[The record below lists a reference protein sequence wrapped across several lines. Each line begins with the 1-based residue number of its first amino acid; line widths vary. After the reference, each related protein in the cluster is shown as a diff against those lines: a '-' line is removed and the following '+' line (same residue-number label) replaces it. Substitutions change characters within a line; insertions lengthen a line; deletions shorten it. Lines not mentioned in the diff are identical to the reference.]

1 MGIYTR
7 DQIQYANMLQNAIQN
22 RARAIE
28 REGDNIRG
36 RGQMW
41 GSALNTAGNTIKDA
55 AFSIASYQHGDQE
68 AQKQR
73 DFQAEQAA
81 LRNKEAMDRLAREQE
96 FQAQQNELN
105 RQNTI
110 NIAKENK
117 ANVDAGRIDE
127 YQKGY
132 NNASSQW
139 SIAMEDLKKD
149 PNNTTAK
156 AVVAKWQNEMDY
168 YGKKLGMDVD
178 AMKAERILAQFEQ
191 PTVGTPIGTPISG
204 QPISGQQISG
214 QPISGQPIRGQ
225 TVAENQRSFD
235 EIMKGKWNNATKAKA
250 IAKAMS
256 NTDPSAQEV
265 QLQAT
270 KNKGLTSEEKKAG
283 WNKDVAEWDGTGK
296 EPEGTRSKIKGNKIQ
311 LIDIKTGKVLKEI

>member
-7 DQIQYANMLQNAIQN
+7 DQIQYANMLQNALQN

-28 REGDNIRG
+28 REGDNLRG

-55 AFSIASYQHGDQE
+55 AFSIASYQHGDEQ

-73 DFQAEQAA
+73 DFTAEQAA
-81 LRNKEAMDRLAREQE
+81 LRAKESMERQAAQE
-96 FQAQQNELN
+96 KFQAQQNELN

-168 YGKKLGMDVD
+168 YGKKLGMDVE
-178 AMKAERILAQFEQ
+178 AMKAERTLAQFEQ
-191 PTVGTPIGTPISG
+191 PTVGTPTT
-204 QPISGQQISG
+204 
-214 QPISGQPIRGQ
+214 GQ
-225 TVAENQRSFD
+225 TVAENQKSFE
-235 EIMKGKWNNATKAKA
+235 EIMKGPWNNATKAEA
-250 IAKAMS
+250 ISKAMS

-265 QLQAT
+265 QLQAI

-283 WNKDVAEWDGTGK
+283 WNKEVAEWDGTGK
-296 EPEGTRSKIKGNKIQ
+296 EPAGTRSKIKGNKIL

>member
-7 DQIQYANMLQNAIQN
+7 DQIQYANMIQNAMQN

-28 REGDNIRG
+28 REGDNIRNTG
-36 RGQMW
+36 ALWGGTARDIGKQWSDLAMTYGNYQMD
-41 GSALNTAGNTIKDA
+41 TDKMKM
-55 AFSIASYQHGDQE
+55 QQ
-68 AQKQR
+68 

-81 LRNKEAMDRLAREQE
+81 LRNKEAMERLAKEQA
-96 FQAQQNELN
+96 FQAQQNQLN
-105 RQNTI
+105 RDNAI
-110 NIAKENK
+110 NLAKENR
-117 ANVDAGRIDE
+117 AGIDAGRVDE

-139 SIAMEDLKKD
+139 QIAMEDLKKD
-149 PNNTTAK
+149 PHNTTAK

-178 AMKAERILAQFEQ
+178 AMKAERTLAQFEQ
-191 PTVGTPIGTPISG
+191 PTVTPTS
-204 QPISGQQISG
+204 
-214 QPISGQPIRGQ
+214 GQ
-225 TVAENQRSFD
+225 TVAENQKSFD
-235 EIMKGKWNNATKAKA
+235 EIMNGEWNNATKAEA
-250 IAKAMS
+250 TSKAMS

-265 QLQAT
+265 QLQAI

-283 WNKDVAEWDGTGK
+283 WNKAVAEWDGTGK
-296 EPEGTRSKIKGNKIQ
+296 EPAGTRSKIKGNKIQ

>member
-7 DQIQYANMLQNAIQN
+7 DQIQYANMLQNALQN
-22 RARAIE
+22 RARGIE
-28 REGDNIRG
+28 REGDNLRG

-41 GSALNTAGNTIKDA
+41 GSALNTAGNTVKDA
-55 AFSIASYQHGDQE
+55 LFSIAAQQHSDEQ
-68 AQKQR
+68 AQLQR

-81 LRNKEAMDRLAREQE
+81 LRNKEAMEKLAREQQ

-110 NIAKENK
+110 NISNANK
-117 ANVDAGRIDE
+117 ASVEAGKIDE

-132 NNASSQW
+132 NNASAQW
-139 SIAMEDLKKD
+139 TIAMEDLKKD

-178 AMKAERILAQFEQ
+178 AMKAERTLAQFEQ
-191 PTVGTPIGTPISG
+191 PTVGTQTVGTPTT
-204 QPISGQQISG
+204 
-214 QPISGQPIRGQ
+214 GQ
-225 TVAENQRSFD
+225 TVAENQKSFD
-235 EIMKGKWNNATKAKA
+235 EIMKGEWNNATKAEA

-265 QLQAT
+265 QLQAI

-283 WNKDVAEWDGTGK
+283 WNKAVAEWDGTGK
-296 EPEGTRSKIKGNKIQ
+296 EPAGTRSKIKGNKIQ

>member
-7 DQIQYANMLQNAIQN
+7 DQIQYANMLQNALQN

-28 REGDNIRG
+28 REGDNLRG

-55 AFSIASYQHGDQE
+55 AFSIASYKHGDLE

-81 LRNKEAMDRLAREQE
+81 LRNKEAMERLAREQQ

-110 NIAKENK
+110 NISNANK
-117 ANVDAGRIDE
+117 ASVEAGKIDE

-132 NNASSQW
+132 NNASAQW
-139 SIAMEDLKKD
+139 TIAMEDLKKD

-168 YGKKLGMDVD
+168 YGKKLGMDVES
-178 AMKAERILAQFEQ
+178 MKAERTLAQFEQ
-191 PTVGTPIGTPISG
+191 PTATPTT
-204 QPISGQQISG
+204 
-214 QPISGQPIRGQ
+214 GQ
-225 TVAENQRSFD
+225 TVAENQKSFD
-235 EIMKGKWNNATKAKA
+235 EIMKGEWNNATKSEA
-250 IAKAMS
+250 ISKAMS
-256 NTDPSAQEV
+256 NTDKSAQEV
-265 QLQAT
+265 QLQAI

-283 WNKDVAEWDGTGK
+283 WNKAVAEWDGTGK
-296 EPEGTRSKIKGNKIQ
+296 EPAGTRSKIKGNKIQ